1 MAGRGGAGAGSG
13 VGLGA
18 WGAGLAMDA
27 KRNQGRVGA
36 GWFDIMRRGLKR
48 FKDQRLKTKCSRNDE
63 RMGTGIND
71 YQNVL
76 I

>member
-36 GWFDIMRRGLKR
+36 GWFDIMRRGLKLNELEMR
-48 FKDQRLKTKCSRNDE
+48 IEWTHA
-63 RMGTGIND
+63 
-71 YQNVL
+71 
-76 I
+76 